1 MAQWFKSVD
10 CFVEDM
16 SSVPSTHIKRFATP
30 DPRALMPL
38 ASRGT
43 CAHVRVPPNRHR
55 HTHMLEKNKSESPKQ
70 VHKQRVYSLYN
81 MGPLAVAH
89 LVGKRLLYIFED
101 GQ

>member
-1 MAQWFKSVD
+1 MAWWFKSVD
-10 CFVEDM
+10 CFVEDV
-16 SSVPSTHIKRFATP
+16 SSLPSTHIKRFATP

-43 CAHVRVPPNRHR
+43 CAHVHVPPNRHR
-55 HTHMLEKNKSESPKQ
+55 HMLEKNKSESPKQ

-81 MGPLAVAH
+81 MGPLVVAH